1 MQILQKQLAVAA
13 QIRPLRRIVQA
24 ACYIIGYFL
33 VIDALQ
39 KFDPLE
45 IIQLADDISIFQQEH
60 IGKIVELDMG
70 LLLIKAVNNKTEIC
84 AQSTHHID
92 AAIPNGASNEPVSFH
107 LRQAFKWHFRAGHIP
122 LLCFLYQYSYGCF
135 LVTALT
141 YLIQMMFNDQIPINL
156 SEP

>member
-92 AAIPNGASNEPVSFH
+92 AAIPNGASEVNQLNRIKLMLSTAQKNLKKEQN
-107 LRQAFKWHFRAGHIP
+107 LR
-122 LLCFLYQYSYGCF
+122 S
-135 LVTALT
+135 
-141 YLIQMMFNDQIPINL
+141 
-156 SEP
+156 